1 MHLQFR
7 RGSATMSLSHRT
19 GWFIATATVAATLA
33 YGYACTPATKSPGAI
48 GASDAASKVYVAP
61 GAHDEFYAF
70 LSGGFNGQVGVYGL
84 PSGRLLKI
92 IPVFS
97 QFAENGYGY
106 SEETKPMLETTF
118 GNIPWDDLHH
128 TALSQTNGEDDGRWL
143 FVNANNTPRVARVDL
158 STFETSEILQI
169 PNSGGNHGSPYITS
183 NSEYV
188 LASTRFSVPIPQADV
203 PISDFA
209 KKFKGT
215 ISFVKA
221 DQPGKMDVS
230 FQLLVPGYNYDLA
243 RAGKG
248 PSKDWVFFTSYNS
261 EQAYEKLEV
270 NASKADKDF
279 IAAINWRTLETCAKD
294 GKAENWPADY
304 MHNVMDEFTRTAQ
317 VERKQS
323 VKVLTPTTCPN
334 SIYFLPTPKSPHGA
348 DVDPSGE
355 YIVAGGK
362 LATVIPVHSF
372 TKLQQAIKDQA
383 FETTIEG
390 IPVLKYEAILAGEV
404 KDPGLGPLHT
414 EFDGKGY
421 AYTSLFISSE
431 IVKWKLG
438 TWEIVDRVPTYYSIG
453 HLMIPGGATTKPA
466 GKYVVA
472 LNKITK
478 DRYLPTGPELTQSAQ
493 LYDISGDKMKL
504 LLDFPTTG
512 EPHYGNAIEA
522 AKIEKLQKKF
532 FTLAENRHP
541 QVTKAE
547 REAGVSRNGKVVH
560 VRMAAIRSHFAPDN
574 IEGVQVG
581 DTVLFHVTNLEQDW
595 DIPHGFAI
603 QGATTS
609 ELLVMPGETRTLRW
623 VPKQIGVYP
632 MYCTDF
638 CSALHQEMS
647 GYVRVSPVGSNVPLV
662 GNTLKAQGQA
672 ARAAARGVTL
682 PTPPGAVTGAAHAHG
697 TAPSP
702 TPR

>member
-1 MHLQFR
+1 MSMSR
-7 RGSATMSLSHRT
+7 RTS
-19 GWFIATATVAATLA
+19 WFVATACVAATVV
-33 YGYACTPATKSPGAI
+33 YGFACAPSNRPAGAV
-48 GASDAASKVYVAP
+48 GGSADAAGKVYVAP
-61 GAHDEFYAF
+61 GQHDEFYAF
-70 LSGGFNGQVGVYGL
+70 MSGGFNGQIGVYGL

-97 QFAENGYGY
+97 QFAENGWGY

-128 TALSQTNGEDDGRWL
+128 TALSQTNGEDDGRWI

-158 STFETSEILQI
+158 KTFEASEILQI
-169 PNSGGNHGSPYITS
+169 PNSGGNHGSPFLTS
-183 NSEYV
+183 NTEYV
-188 LASTRFSVPIPQADV
+188 IASTRFSLPIPQADV
-203 PISDFA
+203 SIADY
-209 KKFKGT
+209 KKAFKGT
-215 ISFVKA
+215 ISFINA
-221 DQPGKMDVS
+221 NEEGKMDVA

-261 EQAYEKLEV
+261 EQAYEKLEI

-279 IAAINWRTLETCAKD
+279 IAAINWKSLEACAKS
-294 GKAENWPADY
+294 GKAENWPVDY
-304 MHNVMDEFTRTAQ
+304 VHNVMDEFTRTA
-317 VERKQS
+317 VSETKKS
-323 VKVLTPTTCPN
+323 VKMLTPASCPN

-372 TKLQQAIKDQA
+372 TKLQQAIKDKA

-390 IPVLKYEAILAGEV
+390 IPVLKYDAILAGEV

-421 AYTSLFISSE
+421 AYTSVFISSE

-438 TWEIVDRVPTYYSIG
+438 TWEVVDRTPTYYSVG
-453 HLMIPGGATTKPA
+453 HLMIPGGATTKPS
-466 GKYVVA
+466 GKYAVA

-493 LYDISGDKMKL
+493 LYDISGEKMKL
-504 LLDFPTTG
+504 ILDFPTTG
-512 EPHYGNAIEA
+512 EPHYANAILA
-522 AKIEKLQKKF
+522 SKIEKQQKKYYS
-532 FTLAENRHP
+532 LAENKHV
-541 QVTKAE
+541 QVAKSE
-547 REAGVSRNGKVVH
+547 REAGVERKGKTVH
-560 VRMAAIRSHFAPDN
+560 VRMTAIRSHFAPDN

-603 QGATTS
+603 QGAINS
-609 ELLVMPGETRTLRW
+609 ELLVMPGETRTLKW
-623 VPKQIGVYP
+623 IPKSVGVFP

-662 GNTLKAQGQA
+662 ANTLKAKGQV
-672 ARAAARGVTL
+672 ARAAQRGVKL
-682 PTPPGAVTGAAHAHG
+682 PTPPGASDPHAAHVAG
-697 TAPSP
+697 APR
-702 TPR
+702 PR